1 MSFERIY
8 AVFLKELVQMRRDR
22 PTFAIMIMVPIMQLT
37 LFGFAID
44 TDPRQLPTV
53 VELRDDGPLTR
64 SLLASMRQ
72 SDYFRIVDIVD
83 TDAEGERLLKS
94 GKASF
99 LVVVPENFERDFVR
113 GERPQLLLAADATD
127 PVAASGPV
135 GAMRE
140 IAARALQ
147 PELDRLPARLSPRG
161 DPVELE
167 KAVARTGIIKG
178 EPIIEAKIVRAGSS
192 GLLAA
197 VLEPGM
203 RAVTMRITPETGVNG
218 FILPGDRVDIYYSE
232 TGNVKT
238 ETELLFDNVR
248 VLAINTVYTE
258 NPEAPT
264 IEGSNATVE
273 LSPADAEYFIN
284 TRSSRGQMS
293 FALRSVFT
301 PTDTTADRRNQSVRV
316 IRYGRS

>member
-1 MSFERIY
+1 MNVTRM
-8 AVFLKELVQMRRDR
+8 AVLGV
-22 PTFAIMIMVPIMQLT
+22 A
-37 LFGFAID
+37 
-44 TDPRQLPTV
+44 
-53 VELRDDGPLTR
+53 
-64 SLLASMRQ
+64 LLAGVGAFFMMMTGRQ
-72 SDYFRIVDIVD
+72 PSSVDVVQPVQEKTVRVLVAD
-83 TDAEGERLLKS
+83 KDFQRGERL
-94 GKASF
+94 G
-99 LVVVPENFERDFVR
+99 
-113 GERPQLLLAADATD
+113 ADATKWVD
-127 PVAASGPV
+127 WP
-135 GAMRE
+135 E
-140 IAARALQ
+140 KALS
-147 PELDRLPARLSPRG
+147 ESYITEKAGG
-161 DPVELE
+161 DPAELE
-167 KAVARTGIIKG
+167 QAVARTGMVKG

-197 VLEPGM
+197 VLDPGM

-232 TGNVKT
+232 SGGSKT
-238 ETELLFDNVR
+238 QTELLFDNVR
-248 VLAINTVYTE
+248 VLAINTVYAE

-301 PTDTTADRRNQSVRV
+301 PADETAERRNQSVRV